1 MPLEDGETLNSTMRL
16 DAPVG
21 DLPYRLRTLPHGRLL
36 FADSRCVMTHP
47 AGPDHPNSGGLAS
60 GVQWKARLSLPIS
73 RPVMPAFTQRL
84 TDLLIAWRLP
94 LLALALVAAAAAFVP
109 SRQLQFDRSID
120 SMFAANDPL
129 IGPYHRLK
137 RTFGGNEVVLAV
149 YADPGL
155 FAADAGGIR
164 RAAEVSRRLKA
175 VEGVDDTISIDQPLE
190 ERIVEE
196 TVQAARARELFA
208 GYTHS
213 ADGRIAAVV
222 CILQPESEAG
232 RSRQEVIADMRAI
245 MNDLPKPL
253 GPGMLAGEPVM
264 VSDGFRYV
272 EGDGRR
278 LAWAS
283 TVLLAIVIV
292 VCFRSLRWVLV
303 PVAVVQLAVLLT
315 RATLVGSRVPM
326 SMVSSML
333 TAVVTVVGVATV
345 IHIIVRYREA
355 RQQSLAPREALLQA
369 AGLLAAPVFW
379 SCATTIAG
387 FASLLVA
394 KVAPVRDFG
403 LMMALGTFMVFVS
416 VLLVVPGLVLLGRY
430 DPDPK
435 RVWGEGYLEKLLD
448 RTARLVQRRPKTLG
462 LSILIVAIAAAAGV
476 SRLELESDFTR
487 NFRAGSPIVRS
498 YEFVETNLGGA
509 GVWDI
514 VVPGE
519 KDPDWAFLSR
529 LDDLENRLRKE
540 VVVENADGTAAPGLT
555 KVLSRV
561 DGVLAASPQHP
572 DRIRS
577 TMRRNVAA
585 GVAWRH
591 FAEKMPALETALE
604 GEDPQQP
611 GQHLFR
617 VMLRSYERQP
627 SSTKRAIIEQVERIS
642 REEFPPEGGAPSAEV
657 TGFFVL
663 LANLIESILRDQW
676 LAFCIATAVIWLMM
690 LVALRSPLLA
700 LIALVP
706 NALPIFVVTGMM
718 GWLGLKINMG
728 AAMIAAVSVGL
739 SIDSSIH
746 YLTAFRRARE
756 QGAAI
761 DDALAAV
768 HQTVGRAVVFSTLA
782 LIVGFTVLCTSQF
795 VPTIYFGALVS
806 LSMLGGLIGNLI
818 VLPVLIKLMH
828 SARQPETP
836 PSTDVMPSPH

>member
-1 MPLEDGETLNSTMRL
+1 
-16 DAPVG
+16 
-21 DLPYRLRTLPHGRLL
+21 
-36 FADSRCVMTHP
+36 
-47 AGPDHPNSGGLAS
+47 
-60 GVQWKARLSLPIS
+60 
-73 RPVMPAFTQRL
+73 MPAFTQRIAN
-84 TDLLIAWRLP
+84 LLIAWRFP
-94 LLALALVAAAAAFVP
+94 LLALALAAAAVAFLP

-120 SMFAANDPL
+120 SMFAADDPL

-137 RTFGGNEVVLAV
+137 RTFGGNEVVMAV

-155 FAADAGGIR
+155 FNPDAEGIR
-164 RAAEVSRRLKA
+164 RVAEVSQRLKDI
-175 VEGVDDTISIDQPLE
+175 EGVDDVISIDQPLD
-190 ERIVEE
+190 ERIIEE
-196 TVQAARARELFA
+196 GNANADRARRLFE

-222 CILQPESEAG
+222 CILQPEAEAK
-232 RSRQEVIADMRAI
+232 RSRQQVIADMRAI

-253 GPGMLAGEPVM
+253 TAGMLAGEPVM

-272 EGDGRR
+272 EQDGRR

-283 TVLLAIVIV
+283 TLLLALVVIA
-292 VCFRSLRWVLV
+292 CFRSLRWVLV
-303 PVAVVQLAVLLT
+303 PVAVVQLAILLT
-315 RATLVGSRVPM
+315 RAALVSSGIQM

-345 IHIIVRYREA
+345 IHVIVRYREA
-355 RQQSLAPREALLQA
+355 RQESLSPREALSRA

-379 SCATTIAG
+379 SCATTAAG

-403 LMMALGTFMVFVS
+403 LMMAVGTVMVFVS
-416 VLLVVPGLVLLGRY
+416 VLLVVPGLVLLGRF

-435 RVWGEGYLEKLLD
+435 RAWGEGLLESVLR
-448 RTARLVQRRPKTLG
+448 RTAGLVQRRPKTLG
-462 LSILIVAIAAAAGV
+462 VAILILAVAAASGMWQ
-476 SRLELESDFTR
+476 LELESDFTK
-487 NFRAGSPIVRS
+487 NFRADSPIVQS

-514 VVPGE
+514 IVPGE
-519 KDPDWAFLSR
+519 EDPDWEYQTRIRR
-529 LDDLENRLRKE
+529 LEDRLREE
-540 VVVENADGTAAPGLT
+540 VVIDSADGSTEPGLT

-561 DGVLAASPQHP
+561 DGILAVRDPARVRSRRSFVAS
-572 DRIRS
+572 
-577 TMRRNVAA
+577 
-585 GVAWRH
+585 VAWKH

-611 GQHLFR
+611 EQYLFR
-617 VMLRSYERQP
+617 VMLRSNERQP
-627 SSTKRAIIEQVERIS
+627 SATKREIIAQVERIS
-642 REEFPPEGGAPSAEV
+642 REEFPPEGNVPGAEV

-676 LAFCIATAVIWLMM
+676 FAFGVAAGAIWLMM
-690 LVALRSPLLA
+690 LVALRSPTLA
-700 LIALVP
+700 SIALVP

-718 GWLGLKINMG
+718 GWMGLKINMG

-746 YLTAFRRARE
+746 YLTAFRRERDR
-756 QGAAI
+756 GVPL

-806 LSMLGGLIGNLI
+806 LSMLGGLVGNLI
-818 VLPVLIKLMH
+818 VLPLLVKLT
-828 SARQPETP
+828 SAKEVVSTAHQPDAPARTEDS
-836 PSTDVMPSPH
+836 PSHD